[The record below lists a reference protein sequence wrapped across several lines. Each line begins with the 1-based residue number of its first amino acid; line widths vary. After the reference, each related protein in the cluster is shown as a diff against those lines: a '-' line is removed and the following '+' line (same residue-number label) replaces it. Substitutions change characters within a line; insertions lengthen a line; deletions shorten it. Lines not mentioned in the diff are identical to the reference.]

1 MVTGYKNGTIVRT
14 GLSLVA
20 VLMLSGAAFAGPA
33 TATAGNAV
41 VPEPGFGGDLIAV
54 QATDEVTT
62 GGEGI
67 AVGEPDPSGDG
78 PGGDQTTGDGTG
90 GGTGDGTDVGTG
102 DGTDGSTGDGTD
114 VGTGDGTDGST
125 GDGSTG
131 DGSTGGGTDVGT
143 GDATDGG
150 AVGDGTVDEVWI
162 SDGTG
167 DPVVVDGTGGDPV
180 ANDGSVPVEGGT
192 IDFGDGTV
200 GIYYMDAGPSRCG
213 GCEHQDTAG
222 PLIQPPMNFRGH
234 QPAAHQ
240 PQIVTGSDREVT
252 RQPVARGAAA
262 CLAQHPGLAWM
273 CEWQSGAN
281 Q

>member
-33 TATAGNAV
+33 TATADNAV

-67 AVGEPDPSGDG
+67 AVGEPDP
-78 PGGDQTTGDGTG
+78 TTGDGTG
-90 GGTGDGTDVGTG
+90 GDPTIG
-102 DGTDGSTGDGTD
+102 
-114 VGTGDGTDGST
+114 
-125 GDGSTG
+125 
-131 DGSTGGGTDVGT
+131 
-143 GDATDGG
+143 
-150 AVGDGTVDEVWI
+150 
-162 SDGTG
+162 G
-167 DPVVVDGTGGDPV
+167 DPVVDDGTGGDPV
-180 ANDGSVPVEGGT
+180 VDDGTGGDGTAGDPSVGDGTGGDPTVGDGTGGEVWITDGGVPVDGGT

-200 GIYYMDAGPSRCG
+200 GIYYMDGGPSRCG
-213 GCEHQDTAG
+213 GCEYQNTAG
-222 PLIQPPMNFRGH
+222 PLIEPSMTFRGN

-240 PQIVTGSDREVT
+240 PQIVTGSDRDVA

-262 CLAQHPGLAWM
+262 CLVQHPGLAWM
-273 CEWQSGAN
+273 CEWQSGAS